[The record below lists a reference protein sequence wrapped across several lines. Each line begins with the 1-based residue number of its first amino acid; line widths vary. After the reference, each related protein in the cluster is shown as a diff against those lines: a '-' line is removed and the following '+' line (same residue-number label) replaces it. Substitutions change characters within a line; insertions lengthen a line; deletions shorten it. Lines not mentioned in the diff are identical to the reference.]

1 MKLELL
7 VEMIFLV
14 AVKFLSS
21 MSHEVEYMM
30 ILQSLKKA
38 Q

>member
-21 MSHEVEYMM
+21 MSYAVDYMM